1 MAARESKDKRVRK
14 KILQALKQRINGSS
28 ALLRQYELNK
38 IVGKTSVRAPY
49 LKALLAKMQEEEL
62 IDCHWRPW
70 ESKQRLGGVYWALF
84 NHPDNIKGRELREQ
98 LRLESERMAPIF
110 AEHERKW
117 KAERAAYEAKQR
129 FHRNFEQF
137 LANNYDE
144 IFDVMCRIYRNYSPK
159 TDWLHSRQYL

>member
-1 MAARESKDKRVRK
+1 MAARESKEERVRK
-14 KILQALKQRINGSS
+14 KILLALKQRINGSS
-28 ALLRQYELNK
+28 ALLRQYEINK

-49 LKALLAKMQEEEL
+49 LQALLAKMQEEEL
-62 IDCHWRPW
+62 IDCHWRA
-70 ESKQRLGGVYWALF
+70 GGKYWALF

-98 LRLESERMAPIF
+98 HRIESERLAPIF
-110 AEHERKW
+110 AERERKW

-159 TDWLHSRQYL
+159 AQWLHSRQYL